1 MTDKLGRRSSAPNI
15 NQVKLEIWIKKK
27 FGPTDLAQM

>member
-15 NQVKLEIWIKKK
+15 SQVKLEIWIKKN
-27 FGPTDLAQM
+27 LAPRT